1 MLIDLDY
8 YVQLKSMILKS
19 GEEGK
24 LQYLRMYNWI
34 WDKQSIYLKDYV
46 LGSMICLIQIVK
58 I

>member
-46 LGSMICLIQIVK
+46 LGSMIYLIQIVK